1 MGAAIKAIW
10 EHPDAQKAFE
20 RKNEFQLNDSA
31 DYYFNDIDRI
41 STAGYIPTEQ
51 DVLRSRVRTTGIV
64 QSDFVIKKVNFL
76 MFDVGGQRNERRKW
90 IHAFDSVNAVI
101 FVAALSEYDQ
111 TLYEDETQNRMTEA
125 LSLWDQARARRP
137 IPHGDPRTPR
147 AGRAPETAGAAR
159 AAPRARP
166 VAASP
171 SPSPSTPRLAR
182 ALRGLAPRAAA
193 RPRLA
198 SAQILNSKWFN
209 DTSMILFLN
218 KKDLFEMKLKKN
230 PLNKYYSEYAGGDN
244 FDAACKFFKDKFM
257 EKNKKEKSIYSHAT
271 CATDTSNVR
280 FVFDSVVSII
290 LEENMKRSG
299 LG

>member
-1 MGAAIKAIW
+1 M
-10 EHPDAQKAFE
+10 
-20 RKNEFQLNDSA
+20 LCC
-31 DYYFNDIDRI
+31 
-41 STAGYIPTEQ
+41 
-51 DVLRSRVRTTGIV
+51 
-64 QSDFVIKKVNFL
+64 
-76 MFDVGGQRNERRKW
+76 GG
-90 IHAFDSVNAVI
+90 
-101 FVAALSEYDQ
+101 
-111 TLYEDETQNRMTEA
+111 
-125 LSLWDQARARRP
+125 
-137 IPHGDPRTPR
+137 G
-147 AGRAPETAGAAR
+147 G
-159 AAPRARP
+159 
-166 VAASP
+166 
-171 SPSPSTPRLAR
+171 
-182 ALRGLAPRAAA
+182 
-193 RPRLA
+193 A